1 MNVSFKNLG
10 PTDHA
15 AIQARLEVR
24 KSRYLQ
30 LLEAPAGTTIATDF
44 LLIGDKPGPS
54 APADPG
60 YHHTPFYSTKHCS
73 GWLNAYLHV
82 EGIPEEKLL
91 WINAYDRLGNPFSAQ
106 IAGRARADA
115 VIALGHLAAKWA
127 RTVGLDK
134 HPRFIQVPH
143 PQWHKRFMH
152 GETYDL
158 IETIKCCLL
167 RSENRLEKCAFDVC
181 PMHSGA
187 QTKSESV
194 ITLMP

>member
-10 PTDHA
+10 SADRA
-15 AIQARLEVR
+15 AVEARLEVR

-30 LLEAPAGTTIATDF
+30 LLEATPRTTIATDF

-54 APADPG
+54 APTDTG

-106 IAGRARADA
+106 TAARTRAAT

-143 PQWHKRFMH
+143 PQWHKRFMNKQP
-152 GETYDL
+152 YDL
-158 IETIKCCLL
+158 IEAIKCCTL
-167 RSENRLEKCAFDVC
+167 RSENGLETCAFGVC

-187 QTKSESV
+187 QSSLEKT
-194 ITLMP
+194 ITLAL